1 MEIFSGL
8 ETVEGFALQAGL
20 SILFVLALITWIGG
34 VLYHIATQE
43 VKEKAEEEIPTE
55 LRKVA

>member
-1 MEIFSGL
+1 MEILSGL

-20 SILFVLALITWIGG
+20 SIFLLLALITWIGG
-34 VLYHIATQE
+34 VLYHMATQE
-43 VKEKAEEEIPTE
+43 VKERVEEEIPIE